1 MYKIES
7 RQENR
12 PYPLGVTTTEFG
24 YTYFSVV
31 MKNGHDCGIV
41 LYDKRTGKETR
52 IPFSEQN
59 KYGSIYSIAVKDLDI
74 NRYSY
79 NFYDGDRVF
88 TDPYVKLLHGHD
100 KWGKCEE
107 LLKGGFIR
115 PGYDWQGDKP
125 LKIPYE
131 ESVLYCLNV
140 RAFTKHKSSGVP
152 HKGTFRGLTEKIP
165 YLKEL
170 GITAVELMPA
180 YEFDELES
188 GNKKWPS
195 GKRLPPLTM
204 EEAKSRL
211 AEKTEEEAEGKPPKE
226 KYNCWGYTE
235 SFYFAPKSAFAADHD
250 TVKEFKDMVKELHR
264 SGIEVIM
271 QFYFP
276 HSVKMGMMLDALG
289 YWVLEYHIDGFHL
302 KGDRIPLQG
311 IATEPL
317 LTDTKLFYYDFPY
330 GQIYEENEIPGYR
343 NLGNYNDDYMYTVRS
358 FLKGD
363 EGMVG
368 KFLDLQ
374 RKNPSVCGTVNYLTN
389 YYGFT
394 LADMVSYEK
403 KHNEENGEQN
413 MDGSDY
419 NLTWNCGAE
428 GASRKKY
435 VTDLRKKQMK
445 NGLSMLFLAQ
455 GTPLIYSGDEF
466 GNTRYGNN
474 NPYCQDNET
483 GWVKWNK
490 NALGK
495 EISSYVKKLIALRK
509 RHPILH
515 NVKELKILDYIGCG
529 YPDLSYH
536 GEEAWRV
543 DFGRDS
549 RFAGVMYCGCYAQK
563 DNGEEDDFLYIAY
576 NMYWLPHTFALPK
589 LPRGLKWCLLAD
601 TGTSEGIME
610 EPEYAGTEEP
620 KQQAKAEPRT
630 VQIYISKQEEGAKKD
645 ARRNYIKSA
654 F

>member
-1 MYKIES
+1 
-7 RQENR
+7 
-12 PYPLGVTTTEFG
+12 
-24 YTYFSVV
+24 
-31 MKNGHDCGIV
+31 
-41 LYDKRTGKETR
+41 
-52 IPFSEQN
+52 
-59 KYGSIYSIAVKDLDI
+59 
-74 NRYSY
+74 
-79 NFYDGDRVF
+79 
-88 TDPYVKLLHGHD
+88 
-100 KWGKCEE
+100 
-107 LLKGGFIR
+107 
-115 PGYDWQGDKP
+115 
-125 LKIPYE
+125 
-131 ESVLYCLNV
+131 
-140 RAFTKHKSSGVP
+140 
-152 HKGTFRGLTEKIP
+152 
-165 YLKEL
+165 
-170 GITAVELMPA
+170 
-180 YEFDELES
+180 
-188 GNKKWPS
+188 
-195 GKRLPPLTM
+195 
-204 EEAKSRL
+204 
-211 AEKTEEEAEGKPPKE
+211 
-226 KYNCWGYTE
+226 
-235 SFYFAPKSAFAADHD
+235 
-250 TVKEFKDMVKELHR
+250 MVKELHR
-264 SGIEVIM
+264 NGIEVIM

-330 GQIYEENEIPGYR
+330 GQIYGENEIPGYR

-435 VTDLRKKQMK
+435 VVNLRKKQMK

-495 EISSYVKKLIALRK
+495 EILSYVKKLIALRK

-515 NVKELKILDYIGCG
+515 NVNELKILDYIGCG

-543 DFGRDS
+543 DFDRSS
-549 RFAGVMYCGCYAQK
+549 RFAGVMYCGCYAKK
-563 DNGEEDDFLYIAY
+563 DNREEDDFFYIAY
-576 NMYWLPHTFALPK
+576 NMHWLTHTFALPK
-589 LPRGLKWCLLAD
+589 LPRGMKWCLLAD

-610 EPEYAGTEEP
+610 EPEYAGAEEP
-620 KQQAKAEPRT
+620 KQQAKVEPRT

-645 ARRNYIKSA
+645 ARRNYVKSA